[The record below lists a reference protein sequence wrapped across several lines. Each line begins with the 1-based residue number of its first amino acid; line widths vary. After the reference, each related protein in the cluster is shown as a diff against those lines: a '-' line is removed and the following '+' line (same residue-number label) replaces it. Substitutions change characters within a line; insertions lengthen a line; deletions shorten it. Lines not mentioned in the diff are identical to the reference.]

1 MAEPTAVPTRKVGA
15 GLAAGSLMTIAAW
28 ASDAYGGVEI
38 PAAVALAGA
47 TVITFLLQY
56 FVADATNPENP

>member
-28 ASDAYGGVEI
+28 AFKASTGEDI

-56 FVADATNPENP
+56 FVADATNPETP